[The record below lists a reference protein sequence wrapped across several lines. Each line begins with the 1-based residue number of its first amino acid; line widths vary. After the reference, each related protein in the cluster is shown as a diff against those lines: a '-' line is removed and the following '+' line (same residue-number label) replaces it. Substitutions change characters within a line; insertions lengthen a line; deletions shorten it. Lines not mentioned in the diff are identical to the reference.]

1 MRTIT
6 LRHKIVSST
15 FTLPIMAVVSV
26 LLWMLP
32 NVASVDLW
40 LGLVVTGLN
49 AYLIMELNNRNALL
63 RIRSRMMSVTYLALM
78 LACPALHE
86 VSLSAV
92 PALCL
97 TLAYFV
103 LFASYQQP
111 RAEGYVF
118 HAFLFLGI
126 GSIVFPPLLVLA
138 LAYYICMLF
147 QLRVF
152 NWRTFVAGILGM
164 GVPYWGKT
172 AYGVWQNS
180 LDTEFTYLEPWFEPQ
195 LPHYAQ
201 LNLNQWVT
209 LGFVFALSLL
219 AFIHFIRTAY
229 NDKIRTRMLLYA
241 VAVVEVFL
249 AVGIALLPQFYDVQL
264 RLFIANSA
272 LLIAHH
278 YALGKGRFFDAWFYL
293 NILLLVALGAFNY
306 CEGFF

>member
-32 NVASVDLW
+32 NITSFDLW
-40 LGLVVTGLN
+40 LGLVATGLN
-49 AYLIMELNNRNALL
+49 TYLIMELNNRNALL

-78 LACPALHE
+78 LACPALHTFK
-86 VSLSAV
+86 LSAV

-97 TLAYFV
+97 TLAYFM
-103 LFASYQQP
+103 LFASYQQL

-118 HAFLFLGI
+118 HAFLALGI
-126 GSIVFPPLLVLA
+126 GSLVFPPLLVLA

-152 NWRTFVAGILGM
+152 NWRTFVASILGIA
-164 GVPYWGKT
+164 VPYWVKAGH
-172 AYGVWQNS
+172 GMWQNS
-180 LDTEFTYLEPWFEPQ
+180 LDTEFAYLEPWFELQ
-195 LPHYAQ
+195 LPHYD
-201 LNLNQWVT
+201 LLTPNQWVT
-209 LGFVFALSLL
+209 LGFVFVLSLL
-219 AFIHFIRTAY
+219 AFIHFIHTAY

-249 AVGIALLPQFYDVQL
+249 AVGIVLLPQCYDMQL
-264 RLFIANSA
+264 HLFIANSS

-278 YALGKGRFFDAWFYL
+278 YTLGKGRFFDAWFYL